1 MARKNIILCGFM
13 GSGKSTIGNLLSKK
27 MGMSFVDM
35 DKYIEKQENKTVTQI
50 FEENG
55 EEYFREKEREA
66 SRLLGSKRGLII
78 AAGGGTL
85 TFPEN
90 VEAFRENGRIVLL
103 NVSPETV
110 AERLKS
116 DNTRPLLEK
125 PDKLLAIKE
134 LFEARMPL
142 YKSAADIVV
151 DADQSYPSDLCDPAG
166 KNFKKK

>member
-151 DADQSYPSDLCDPAG
+151 DADQSPMQVCMAIM
-166 KNFKKK
+166 NEM

>member
-151 DADQSYPSDLCDPAG
+151 DADQSPMQVCMEIMSSIH
-166 KNFKKK
+166 

>member
-50 FEENG
+50 FEESG

-116 DNTRPLLEK
+116 DNTRPLLAK

-134 LFEARMPL
+134 LFETRMPL

-151 DADQSYPSDLCDPAG
+151 DADQSPMQVCMEIMSSIH
-166 KNFKKK
+166 

>member
-50 FEENG
+50 FEEIG

-134 LFEARMPL
+134 LFETRMPL

-151 DADQSYPSDLCDPAG
+151 DADQSPMQVCMEIMSSIH
-166 KNFKKK
+166 

>member
-142 YKSAADIVV
+142 YKSDADIVV
-151 DADQSYPSDLCDPAG
+151 DADQSPMQVCMEIMSSIH
-166 KNFKKK
+166 